1 MVEKFNKTLAKMLT
15 AYLSDIIIT
24 GINNCNMPSWQITLL
39 FPKTPYKLKL
49 GREVSTPLDQ
59 VYELPSDMK
68 ASNVHGHFVKKK
80 LEEAYRY
87 TPDKKSID
95 AETNKYVVGNH
106 FTMSYEVLVFF
117 LRRKIRKSTKLTNF
131 WYSSFVIE
139 EKHTDTTYKI
149 RKKDSKNTII
159 VHVERLRPYG
169 TQVLNNETE
178 QLNENKNCAKDEN
191 LNDEVEDDKIKTD
204 LLGNSE
210 FSVF

>member
-1 MVEKFNKTLAKMLT
+1 M
-15 AYLSDIIIT
+15 
-24 GINNCNMPSWQITLL
+24 
-39 FPKTPYKLKL
+39 
-49 GREVSTPLDQ
+49 
-59 VYELPSDMK
+59 
-68 ASNVHGHFVKKK
+68 
-80 LEEAYRY
+80 
-87 TPDKKSID
+87 
-95 AETNKYVVGNH
+95 VGNH

-191 LNDEVEDDKIKTD
+191 LNDDVEDDKIKTD